1 MDLLLSKFR
10 DAANGLLNVITL
22 RRKYGKPHVPW
33 PLSHIFCLL
42 AKIFLNIR
50 NLQLESSCPNNIRN
64 TLNLMFTDNVRLF
77 TCLSLLLWQQHHVQ
91 SYAERQTISAP
102 QQEKEVNRG
111 AKFGSVAGTGWAVT
125 GLQGVVRTLIAQ
137 LFPHPAWSCTTVTP
151 QLYLKGAAT
160 CCVWPCCDLV
170 SWGIEKYKKRAAAC
184 SCTSVASPP
193 ISYKEKPCRA
203 NMVTD
208 LWRPLA

>member
-1 MDLLLSKFR
+1 MTSISYILPLSK
-10 DAANGLLNVITL
+10 DISKHKKSTTGELLP
-22 RRKYGKPHVPW
+22 KFGKQH
-33 PLSHIFCLL
+33 
-42 AKIFLNIR
+42 
-50 NLQLESSCPNNIRN
+50 LESIRN
-64 TLNLMFTDNVRLF
+64 TLMFTDNVRLF

-111 AKFGSVAGTGWAVT
+111 AKFGSVAGTSWAVT

-170 SWGIEKYKKRAAAC
+170 SWGIEK
-184 SCTSVASPP
+184 
-193 ISYKEKPCRA
+193 
-203 NMVTD
+203 
-208 LWRPLA
+208 